1 MNKAISKAVMDR
13 TRLRNK
19 FLKNRT
25 AENKLAYNR
34 QRDYCVSLTRKSK
47 RDYCNNLD
55 NRDVTDN
62 KLFWKTIK
70 PFFSDKGP
78 MREKITLIE
87 NDEIIGN
94 NKEISK
100 IFNNFFSGIVA
111 YLNIPKYEDSSV
123 NSVNLEESGY
133 KITNIIQA

>member
-1 MNKAISKAVMDR
+1 
-13 TRLRNK
+13 
-19 FLKNRT
+19 
-25 AENKLAYNR
+25 
-34 QRDYCVSLTRKSK
+34 
-47 RDYCNNLD
+47 
-55 NRDVTDN
+55 
-62 KLFWKTIK
+62 
-70 PFFSDKGP
+70 

-100 IFNNFFSGIVA
+100 IFNNFSSGIVA